1 MQGYPDKLFKISK
14 RYNDRA
20 IPLESNAMRVLVP
33 NLGSTSLKY
42 QLLETENET
51 VLARG
56 KIDRIGGAES
66 QIIAWEAATG
76 QEWRNT
82 SHIPNHRAAIQFLL
96 ERLAGLGTAGGAG
109 GGIAAIG
116 FKAVHGGPRYCGSF
130 LVDDGVLAAMR
141 EFIPV
146 APVHNPVYI
155 EAMQIFREILP
166 GVPMVAVFETGFHAT
181 IPDAASTYGAPY
193 EWREKYGVRRYGF
206 HGSSHRYVSQRVPEL
221 LCRPAKGLRVI
232 SCHLGGSSSIT
243 AIRDGK
249 SIDTS
254 LGFSLQ
260 AGLEQSSRSGDL
272 DPFVVL
278 YVMEKENLTPAEVSQ
293 ILCRKSGLLGISGV
307 SNDVR
312 DLEKGAQE
320 GNSRAVLALDVF
332 IYEVKKYIGA
342 YAAALGGLDALAFA
356 GGIGENSW
364 QVRQQVCSGLD
375 FLGIHLNPAANCAPA
390 QGDRVISLPCSPVA
404 VLVIY
409 TNEELMVARETVRVL
424 EAAG

>member
-1 MQGYPDKLFKISK
+1 
-14 RYNDRA
+14 
-20 IPLESNAMRVLVP
+20 MRILIP

-42 QLLETENET
+42 QLLETATET

-66 QIIAWEAATG
+66 QIICWETG
-76 QEWRNT
+76 CAEEWRST
-82 SHIPNHRAAIQFLL
+82 AHVADHRAAITILL
-96 ERLAGLGTAGGAG
+96 DRLARLGNGANGHEGL
-109 GGIAAIG
+109 AAIG
-116 FKAVHGGPRYCGSF
+116 FKAVHGGPNFCGSF
-130 LVDDGVLAAMR
+130 VVNDDVLAAMQ

-155 EAMQIFREILP
+155 QAMQIFREILP
-166 GVPMVAVFETGFHAT
+166 EVPMVAVFETGFHAT
-181 IPDAASTYGAPY
+181 IPERASTYGAPY

-221 LCRPAKGLRVI
+221 LCRPVKDLRIV

-243 AIRDGK
+243 AIHSGK
-249 SIDTS
+249 SMDTS

-260 AGLEQSSRSGDL
+260 SGVEQSSRCGDL
-272 DPFVVL
+272 DPFAVL
-278 YVMEKENLTPAEVSQ
+278 YVMEKENLTLTEIRQ
-293 ILCRKSGLLGISGV
+293 LLCKKSGLLGISGI

-312 DLEKGAQE
+312 DLEKGAEE
-320 GNSRAVLALDVF
+320 GNTRAALALEVF

-342 YAAALGGLDALAFA
+342 YCAALGGIDALAFA

-364 QVRQQVCSGLD
+364 RVRREVCSGLEY
-375 FLGIHLNPAANCAPA
+375 LGIHFNPSANRAPA
-390 QGDRVISLPCSPVA
+390 SGDRIISLPCSRVA
-404 VLVIY
+404 VVVVN

-424 EAAG
+424 ARAA